1 MLFTKHYHLCLHLY
15 MSISNRISMIIHSHH
30 LTNAS
35 FADKIG
41 VQRSSVS
48 HILKGRNKPSLD
60 FIQRVITNFPR
71 VDAHWLITGQ
81 MKEAN
86 NEPQILDKPEP
97 VSFQQSTLIEKE
109 QEVKRVILFYA
120 NGKIEEI
127 KSS

>member
-1 MLFTKHYHLCLHLY
+1 
-15 MSISNRISMIIHSHH
+15 MIIHSHH

-86 NEPQILDKPEP
+86 NEPQILDEPEP

>member
-1 MLFTKHYHLCLHLY
+1 
-15 MSISNRISMIIHSHH
+15 MIIHSHH

-60 FIQRVITNFPR
+60 FIQRVIDNFPR

-86 NEPQILDKPEP
+86 SEPLTFDSPEP
-97 VSFQQSTLIEKE
+97 IPSNQSALVDTE

-127 KSS
+127 RSS